1 MNTSDYERIAS
12 KPLDS
17 HDRFTI
23 YVSRMRRTD
32 LIAALAPIVGR
43 ECKAWD
49 IGELRSTYSA
59 HFTPE
64 GK

>member
-1 MNTSDYERIAS
+1 MTNQDYERIAN
-12 KPLDS
+12 KPLTDA
-17 HDRFTI
+17 DRFTI

-43 ECKAWD
+43 ECKAWGTD
-49 IGELRSTYSA
+49 ELRNTYSA
-59 HFTPE
+59 HFAPG